1 MSDLSLVLCSFSLVL
16 GSCSADSKFATFLSV
31 FATLQRYEEFL
42 NYASFFCDYFSK
54 NRKFL
59 CFRNIFNISGHK
71 SASKRL
77 YRRISDHRAAGCNIP
92 GRETQLLSILSVSRL
107 PVRSSFSLSVI
118 SCTRLWYVIPHF
130 VPQLFKY
137 SFIQLGQEGFQS
149 WESSTK
155 SRFTNSE

>member
-1 MSDLSLVLCSFSLVL
+1 MKDLSLVLESFSLVL

-31 FATLQRYEEFL
+31 FATMLQRYEEFL
-42 NYASFFCDYFSK
+42 NYASFFAI
-54 NRKFL
+54 
-59 CFRNIFNISGHK
+59 IFQKIAKKYPSRGEWQF
-71 SASKRL
+71 
-77 YRRISDHRAAGCNIP
+77 P
-92 GRETQLLSILSVSRL
+92 GREPQLLSILSVSRL

-130 VPQLFKY
+130 VLETFKY

>member
-1 MSDLSLVLCSFSLVL
+1 MKDLSLVLCSFSLVL

-31 FATLQRYEEFL
+31 FATMLQRYEEFL
-42 NYASFFCDYFSK
+42 NYASFFRDYFSK

-77 YRRISDHRAAGCNIP
+77 YRRISDHRAAGCNIS
-92 GRETQLLSILSVSRL
+92 GREPQLLSILSVSRL
-107 PVRSSFSLSVI
+107 PVRSSFSLTVI

-130 VPQLFKY
+130 VLETFKY
-137 SFIQLGQEGFQS
+137 SFIQLGQEGF
-149 WESSTK
+149 
-155 SRFTNSE
+155 

>member
-1 MSDLSLVLCSFSLVL
+1 MSDLSLVLESFSLVL

-31 FATLQRYEEFL
+31 FATKLQRYEEFL
-42 NYASFFCDYFSK
+42 NYAIFLRLFFKKSQK
-54 NRKFL
+54 N
-59 CFRNIFNISGHK
+59 IP
-71 SASKRL
+71 
-77 YRRISDHRAAGCNIP
+77 RAANGNFP

-130 VPQLFKY
+130 VLETFKY